1 MNDGPTRLYGYAGP
15 PELRSTVRPDSEG
28 RIIRSPADHDAWLSG
43 RGRAETTAP
52 FTFVADLD
60 AWLSGREPAET
71 TAPFAFVADLD
82 GPLRFAPRWSEHVA
96 CAGGTDVRAAIETGF
111 TGAAGRWTA
120 HDATNHSRGYCPDL
134 DA

>member
-60 AWLSGREPAET
+60 
-71 TAPFAFVADLD
+71 
-82 GPLRFAPRWSEHVA
+82 GPLRFAPRWSEHAA